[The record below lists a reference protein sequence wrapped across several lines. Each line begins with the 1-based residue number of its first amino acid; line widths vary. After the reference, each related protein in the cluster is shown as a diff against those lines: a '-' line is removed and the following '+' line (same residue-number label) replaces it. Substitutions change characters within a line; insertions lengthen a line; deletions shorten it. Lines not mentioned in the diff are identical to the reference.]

1 MRGASMRSGSSVGSG
16 YPRAGWR
23 RHDLDLIRVQFCG
36 PAATGSTVNS
46 RVMAIEPDFSPYGSQ
61 TVTGPGWP
69 NVDEEALA
77 AAAATYETLAAKIT
91 GTIVPQQQGQLMQ
104 LSDAWEGAGSLAA
117 TGEASTIIGGHE
129 ANAAHA
135 AAIAGKLRA
144 MEATVVKA
152 KMLANTIAQEVQ
164 HECEALSAMPFS
176 NAQELVQ
183 SRIKMGLSQNIA
195 NVTAHTTELA
205 STLAVPPSIPFAGA
219 APSVPGGKEAKDTSE
234 EAAKQAGG
242 GSQQAMQMMSQ
253 MGSMAAQLPMQLGQA
268 VMAVP
273 QQMGQQLQQLTSM
286 FGSGGKAD
294 SLGAA
299 GLPFSSFSNHPLAGG
314 SGAGGGSGMVKAA
327 SLPGSGGTPLQT
339 PQMANLVGTKS
350 VSTAPAD
357 GAAAGSTAIS
367 GVVSTALGGGMGA
380 MAPMMGL
387 RGGGGGGTGAS
398 LGCPL
403 FSNTVSTK
411 VTMMTG
417 ESGD

>member
-1 MRGASMRSGSSVGSG
+1 
-16 YPRAGWR
+16 
-23 RHDLDLIRVQFCG
+23 
-36 PAATGSTVNS
+36 
-46 RVMAIEPDFSPYGSQ
+46 MAIEPDSSPYGSQ

-69 NVDEEALA
+69 NVDEEMLA
-77 AAAATYETLAAKIT
+77 ATAATYEALATKIT
-91 GTIVPQQQGQLMQ
+91 GQVVPQQQGQLMK
-104 LSDAWEGAGSLAA
+104 LADVWEGAGALAA
-117 TGEASTIIGGHE
+117 TGEATTIIGGHE

-205 STLAVPPSIPFAGA
+205 NTLGVPPSIPFPGV

-234 EAAKQAGG
+234 EAGKQAAQAP
-242 GSQQAMQMMSQ
+242 QQAMQMMSQ

-273 QQMGQQLQQLTSM
+273 QQMGQQLQQLSQPLQQLTSM
-286 FGSGGKAD
+286 FGKGGTAD
-294 SLGAA
+294 SLGAG

-314 SGAGGGSGMVKAA
+314 SGAGGGSGMVRSA
-327 SLPGSGGTPLQT
+327 SLPGAGGSPLQT

-350 VSTAPAD
+350 VSTAPAE
-357 GAAAGSTAIS
+357 GAAAGTSAS
-367 GVVSTALGGGMGA
+367 GGVAPVAAGGGMGG
-380 MAPMMGL
+380 MAPMMGH
-387 RGGGGGGTGAS
+387 RGESGGTGAS
-398 LGCPL
+398 LAVPAPL
-403 FSNTVSTK
+403 EYDLAEDDV
-411 VTMMTG
+411 
-417 ESGD
+417 DDDW

>member
-1 MRGASMRSGSSVGSG
+1 
-16 YPRAGWR
+16 
-23 RHDLDLIRVQFCG
+23 
-36 PAATGSTVNS
+36 
-46 RVMAIEPDFSPYGSQ
+46 MAIQPDPSPYGSQ

-69 NVDEEALA
+69 NVDEEMLA
-77 AAAATYETLAAKIT
+77 AAAATYEALAAKIA
-91 GTIVPQQQGQLMQ
+91 GSIVPQQQGQLMK
-104 LSDAWEGAGSLAA
+104 LADVWEGAGAVAA

-164 HECEALSAMPFS
+164 HECEAIAAMPFS

-183 SRIKMGLSQNIA
+183 GRIKTGLSQNIA

-205 STLAVPPSIPFAGA
+205 NTLGVPPSIPFPG
-219 APSVPGGKEAKDTSE
+219 APSVPGAKETKDTAE
-234 EAAKQAGG
+234 EASKQAGG

-253 MGSMAAQLPMQLGQA
+253 MGSMATQVPTQLGQA

-273 QQMGQQLQQLTSM
+273 QQMGQQLQQLSQPLQQLTSM

-299 GLPFSSFSNHPLAGG
+299 GLPFTSFSNHPLAGG
-314 SGAGGGSGMVKAA
+314 SGAGGGSGMVRAA
-327 SLPGSGGTPLQT
+327 SLPGSGGSPLQT

-350 VSTAPAD
+350 VSTAPAE
-357 GAAAGSTAIS
+357 GATAGSTAAGGVAPVAAGS
-367 GVVSTALGGGMGA
+367 GIGG
-380 MAPMMGL
+380 MAPMMGQ
-387 RGGGGGGTGAS
+387 RSDSGGTSSS
-398 LGCPL
+398 LAVPAPL
-403 FSNTVSTK
+403 
-411 VTMMTG
+411 
-417 ESGD
+417 EHDLDEGDYNDDW

>member
-1 MRGASMRSGSSVGSG
+1 
-16 YPRAGWR
+16 
-23 RHDLDLIRVQFCG
+23 
-36 PAATGSTVNS
+36 
-46 RVMAIEPDFSPYGSQ
+46 MAIPPDSSPYGSQ

-69 NVDEEALA
+69 NVDEEMLA
-77 AAAATYETLAAKIT
+77 ETAAKYEQLAAKIT
-91 GTIVPQQQGQLMQ
+91 GSIVPLQQGQLMK
-104 LSDAWEGAGSLAA
+104 LADAWEGAGALAA
-117 TGEASTIIGGHE
+117 TGEATTIIGGHE

-135 AAIAGKLRA
+135 AAIALKLHA

-176 NAQELVQ
+176 NTQELVQ

-195 NVTAHTTELA
+195 NITTHTTELA
-205 STLAVPPSIPFAGA
+205 NTLGVPPSIPFAGA
-219 APSVPGGKEAKDTSE
+219 APSVPGGKETKDTAE

-273 QQMGQQLQQLTSM
+273 QQMGQQLQQLSQPLQQLTSM

-294 SLGAA
+294 ALGAG

-339 PQMANLVGTKS
+339 AQMSKLVGTKA
-350 VSTAPAD
+350 VSTAPAE
-357 GAAAGSTAIS
+357 GAMAGSTVTGGVAPAAAGA
-367 GVVSTALGGGMGA
+367 GMGG
-380 MAPMMGL
+380 MAPMMGH
-387 RGGGGGGTGAS
+387 R
-398 LGCPL
+398 
-403 FSNTVSTK
+403 
-411 VTMMTG
+411 G
-417 ESGD
+417 ESGGTAASLAVPAPLDHDLDEGDDDDEW

>member
-1 MRGASMRSGSSVGSG
+1 
-16 YPRAGWR
+16 
-23 RHDLDLIRVQFCG
+23 
-36 PAATGSTVNS
+36 
-46 RVMAIEPDFSPYGSQ
+46 MAIPPDTSPYGSQ

-69 NVDEEALA
+69 NVDEEMLA
-77 AAAATYETLAAKIT
+77 AAAATYEALAAKIT
-91 GTIVPQQQGQLMQ
+91 GSIVPQQQGQLMK
-104 LSDAWEGAGSLAA
+104 LSDQWEGAGSLAA
-117 TGEASTIIGGHE
+117 TGEATTIIGGHE

-164 HECEALSAMPFS
+164 HECEAIAAMPFS

-183 SRIKMGLSQNIA
+183 SRIKMGLSQNMA

-205 STLAVPPSIPFAGA
+205 NTLGVPPSIPFPGA
-219 APSVPGGKEAKDTSE
+219 APSVPGGKEAKDSAE
-234 EAAKQAGG
+234 EASKQAGG

-253 MGSMAAQLPMQLGQA
+253 MGSMAAQIPMQLGQA

-273 QQMGQQLQQLTSM
+273 QQMGQQLQQLSEPLQQLTSM

-314 SGAGGGSGMVKAA
+314 SGAGGGSGMAKAA
-327 SLPGSGGTPLQT
+327 SLPGSGGSSLQT

-350 VSTAPAD
+350 VSTAPAE
-357 GAAAGSTAIS
+357 GAAAGSTAT
-367 GVVSTALGGGMGA
+367 GGAAPMAAGGGMGG
-380 MAPMMGL
+380 MAPMMGQ
-387 RGGGGGGTGAS
+387 RGEGGGTSAS
-398 LGCPL
+398 LAVPAPL
-403 FSNTVSTK
+403 DYDLD
-411 VTMMTG
+411 
-417 ESGD
+417 EGDDDDDW